1 MVEVLL
7 GLGGKSIMLF
17 SPSHFMKKQV
27 SERSVMM
34 EKAATGLSVR
44 TTKTI
49 GVKTNNQ
56 IS

>member
-1 MVEVLL
+1 ML

-17 SPSHFMKKQV
+17 RVSPSHFMKQKV
-27 SERSVMM
+27 TERSVMM
-34 EKAATGLSVR
+34 EKATTGFSVR